1 MVRIIDLIFLVV
13 YIPTPEFKKLVFQH
27 LIYFFKYWFT
37 VMITKPQLLTAVAFG
52 IKRVL
57 SNLNKKLVL
66 AYTLLNSLSPK
77 PVLQL
82 LGFERKKNLIFKL
95 EIN

>member
-1 MVRIIDLIFLVV
+1 
-13 YIPTPEFKKLVFQH
+13 
-27 LIYFFKYWFT
+27 
-37 VMITKPQLLTAVAFG
+37 MITKPQLLTAVAFG